1 VRIVVKLVRFLVKY
15 KKGMEINWDAGM
27 RIVLELVKLLEG
39 MLEEYEDVIEIN

>member
-1 VRIVVKLVRFLVKY
+1 MAKLVRFLVKY

>member
-1 VRIVVKLVRFLVKY
+1 MVKLVRFLVKY